1 MVPFSRCWNKKKSI
15 YAHHLKI
22 NHSATTTKSTLF
34 IRKNTHTYRE
44 VMLEAGFSTAV
55 QHSRWHC
62 TVASGVTM
70 KLTVTLFIT
79 VYLTFSHLS
88 DATRAPCLNCVTF
101 RSVVSFW
108 FFYLWKSVLHT
119 SFIDINYILYENE
132 NCHWFCWSLKLNKH
146 TLKKIHGWF
155 QPKPSAPRSNFSFM
169 PWTIVCCTIY
179 NQNGIR
185 SVNVTNLEGEYKN
198 IHCCNIVYP

>member
-1 MVPFSRCWNKKKSI
+1 MVPFSQCWNKKKLI

-88 DATRAPCLNCVTF
+88 DATRAPCLNCVTLQ
-101 RSVVSFW
+101 SVVSFW
-108 FFYLWKSVLHT
+108 FFLFMKICPTHLVYWYKLHPVWKWKLPLVLLT
-119 SFIDINYILYENE
+119 S
-132 NCHWFCWSLKLNKH
+132 
-146 TLKKIHGWF
+146 KI
-155 QPKPSAPRSNFSFM
+155 K
-169 PWTIVCCTIY
+169 
-179 NQNGIR
+179 
-185 SVNVTNLEGEYKN
+185 
-198 IHCCNIVYP
+198 